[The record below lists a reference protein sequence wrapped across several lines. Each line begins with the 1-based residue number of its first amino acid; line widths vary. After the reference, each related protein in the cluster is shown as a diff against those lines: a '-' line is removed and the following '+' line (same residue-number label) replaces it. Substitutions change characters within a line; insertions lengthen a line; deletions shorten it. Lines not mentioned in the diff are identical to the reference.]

1 MVGAGLAGPP
11 GTAPYPGA
19 VPRPAH
25 LPARSGSDER
35 LLVALDVDGTL
46 LTGDLRLSDRVRAA
60 VADVAAAGHHVVVAT
75 GRSIGGTLPVLGDLG
90 LTSGWAVCSNGG
102 FTVRLDPA
110 APEGHEVA
118 DVASFDP
125 WPALQ
130 RVREVLPGAAYG
142 VETADRR
149 LLVVGPFPQEEMSEP
164 VVPVPFEE
172 LRGVAAARVVVSSA
186 EHSPEEFRAMTADLG
201 LTGVSY
207 AVGYSAWIDI
217 SPEGVSKAS
226 ALEAVRER
234 LEVAPGATVAVGDG
248 RNDVEM
254 LAWASRSA
262 AMGGSPPEVVAAATE
277 VAATIEADGAAVVLE
292 SLMGR

>member
-1 MVGAGLAGPP
+1 M
-11 GTAPYPGA
+11 
-19 VPRPAH
+19 PRPDH
-25 LPARSGSDER
+25 RPAAGAP

-46 LTGDLRLSDRVRAA
+46 LTGDLRLSRRVRAA

-75 GRSIGGTLPVLGDLG
+75 GRSIGGTLPVVDDLG
-90 LTSGWAVCSNGG
+90 LKDGYAVCSNGG
-102 FTVRLDPA
+102 FTVRLDPS
-110 APEGHEVA
+110 APGGHELV

-130 RVREVLPGAAYG
+130 RLREVLPDAAYG

-149 LLVVGPFPQEEMSEP
+149 LLVAGPFPVEEMSEP
-164 VVPVPFEE
+164 VVPVPFEQ

-186 EHSPEEFRAMTADLG
+186 DHSPAEFHALTGDLG
-201 LTGVSY
+201 LTGVSW

-234 LEVAPGATVAVGDG
+234 LGVAAGATVAVGDG

-254 LAWASRSA
+254 LAWASRAA
-262 AMGGSPPEVVAAATE
+262 AMGGSPPEVVAAASE
-277 VAATIEADGAAVVLE
+277 VAPTIEADGAAVVLE
-292 SLMGR
+292 SLLA